1 MTATKAK
8 KCSTIC
14 IKMFILTFFL
24 VMGFAL
30 IRGRKNVIPPP
41 CQVNCN
47 GINHSPAAAEE
58 GKVNNI
64 FHQNWI
70 FLPSVYLSLMIICL
84 QKEAVLAKM

>member
-30 IRGRKNVIPPP
+30 IRGRKNVIPPT
-41 CQVNCN
+41 CRVNCN
-47 GINHSPAAAEE
+47 GINHSQQRKE
-58 GKVNNI
+58 GKANKI
-64 FHQNWI
+64 FHQEWI
-70 FLPSVYLSLMIICL
+70 FCL
-84 QKEAVLAKM
+84 DWDFKSI